1 MKSTSVLH
9 CCLVGLLALISSV
22 EGTGTFL
29 TYSGSTG
36 YSNLM
41 YAIQLNSLKLVNFT
55 STAAGTLALI
65 GNAILAIA
73 GRTLFVSI
81 YLVGPASQKSFEC
94 LVNVQVDPNL

>member
-9 CCLVGLLALISSV
+9 CCLVGLLTLISSV
-22 EGTGTFL
+22 EGTGTLL

-41 YAIQLNSLKLVNFT
+41 YAIQLNSLKLFNFT

-73 GRTLFVSI
+73 GSAPLSR
-81 YLVGPASQKSFEC
+81 
-94 LVNVQVDPNL
+94 

>member
-1 MKSTSVLH
+1 MKSRRVLH
-9 CCLVGLLALISSV
+9 GCLVGLLALISSV

-73 GRTLFVSI
+73 GRALLVSI
-81 YLVGPASQKSFEC
+81 E
-94 LVNVQVDPNL
+94 